1 MLEEPIEGIDYWSI
15 NTDSQALGRSRSSSS
30 SSGGSL
36 VQTVQIGSSVTR
48 GLGAGGD
55 PEVGRA
61 AAEESVSELKRL
73 VEGSDLCFVA
83 AGMGG
88 GTGSG
93 AAPVLAKMAKQAGAL
108 TVAIVTKPFAF
119 EGRRRKK
126 QAEDAIAKL
135 RENVDT
141 LILVSNDKLLE
152 VIPEG
157 TPLTAAFRVA
167 DDVLRQGVVGIAEI
181 IVRPGLVNVDFADVR
196 AVLQDAGSAIIGIG
210 NGNGPNAA
218 EDAAVAALGSPLLD
232 ENYLDVANGVVF
244 NILGGPSM
252 TLSDVNRAANVI
264 YDTVTEDANVIFGAS
279 VDENIADNEI
289 FVTVLATGFQKKI

>member
-30 SSGGSL
+30 SSGGAW

>member
-1 MLEEPIEGIDYWSI
+1 
-15 NTDSQALGRSRSSSS
+15 
-30 SSGGSL
+30 
-36 VQTVQIGSSVTR
+36 VTR

-93 AAPVLAKMAKQAGAL
+93 AAPVLAKMARQAGAL

-232 ENYLDVANGVVF
+232 ENFLDVANGVVF

>member
-1 MLEEPIEGIDYWSI
+1 MLEEPIEGIEYWSI
-15 NTDSQALGRSRSSSS
+15 NTDSQALGRSRKSSTS
-30 SSGGSL
+30 GSL
-36 VQTVQIGSSVTR
+36 VQTIQIGSSVTR

-93 AAPVLAKMAKQAGAL
+93 AAPVLAKLAKQAGAL

-141 LILVSNDKLLE
+141 LILVSNDKLLD

-232 ENYLDVANGVVF
+232 ENSLDVANGVVF
-244 NILGGPSM
+244 NILGGPTM

-279 VDENIADNEI
+279 VDDNIADNEI
-289 FVTVLATGFQKKI
+289 FVTVLATGFQKKS